1 MGACCGAS
9 AVAPEHD
16 ELTPRTLAKIS
27 EMFHKYDTDNDQ
39 HISFNELL
47 AAMRSMGHN
56 PMPAELEHMIREVD
70 NTNTGMV
77 NFDGFIDLMT
87 REWEAGNPEVEV
99 RETFAMLDTDGSGY
113 ITIAALL
120 GFMNKHFEN
129 DGAKMEALLNDGDL
143 DGDGKISSD
152 EFVQAI
158 MPSLPRTKDQASK
171 PRRKSFIGDLPPDHP
186 ELAANTPTNANEKV
200 RLMDGMAR

>member
-77 NFDGFIDLMT
+77 NFDEFVDIMT
-87 REWEAGNPEVEV
+87 REWEAGNPGELIAFPPWPPACPFRLCV
-99 RETFAMLDTDGSGY
+99 SGMPCS
-113 ITIAALL
+113 AA
-120 GFMNKHFEN
+120 
-129 DGAKMEALLNDGDL
+129 
-143 DGDGKISSD
+143 
-152 EFVQAI
+152 
-158 MPSLPRTKDQASK
+158 
-171 PRRKSFIGDLPPDHP
+171 KSVFPL
-186 ELAANTPTNANEKV
+186 TT
-200 RLMDGMAR
+200 